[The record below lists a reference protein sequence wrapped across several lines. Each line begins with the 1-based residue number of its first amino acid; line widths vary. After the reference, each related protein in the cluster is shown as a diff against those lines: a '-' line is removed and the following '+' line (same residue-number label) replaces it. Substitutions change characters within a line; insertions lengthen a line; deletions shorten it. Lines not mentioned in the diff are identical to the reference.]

1 MTTIEVIESEI
12 KKLSPREMARLRDWF
27 MDYDADAWDR
37 QIEQDATAGKL
48 DAMAAEALAE
58 YHSGQAKEIS

>member
-12 KKLSPREMARLRDWF
+12 KKLSPREMAQLRDWF

-58 YHSGQAKEIS
+58 YHSGQVKEI